1 MRGWHLEPG
10 YRSGPGRDHRQGA
23 DIGEVKGP
31 ISCADWP
38 DVHPI
43 FIMALQP
50 HLTMLWSSTTSAS
63 TDPGMTLFHCQ
74 QLRMDFALMT
84 LFDYV

>member
-1 MRGWHLEPG
+1 
-10 YRSGPGRDHRQGA
+10 
-23 DIGEVKGP
+23 
-31 ISCADWP
+31 
-38 DVHPI
+38 
-43 FIMALQP
+43 MALQP

>member
-1 MRGWHLEPG
+1 VITGKC
-10 YRSGPGRDHRQGA
+10 A
-23 DIGEVKGP
+23 DIGEVKRAD
-31 ISCADWP
+31 SCGDWP

-43 FIMALQP
+43 FIMVLQP

-63 TDPGMTLFHCQ
+63 TDPGMTLFHCHQ
-74 QLRMDFALMT
+74 QLRMDFAFMT